1 MKIIIYFC
9 CFVIMC
15 ISSYAKH
22 IEKNVIN
29 GLKVSLLQ
37 KNSIIPFSGEL
48 FGHNVYL
55 PKTAK
60 FLQNLVASKV
70 NGTSIIF
77 DDTEVI
83 CIANKKNDIYN
94 GELSIYPDGIFSI
107 NVTVKDGI
115 LDGKC
120 YIIFQPFKYS
130 FNSKLSSVSN
140 YDMKKIPAPSEHWIR
155 DGKQDFTI
163 KTEGRFKNGKKFEGS
178 FLKIE
183 NILDLRIVTIQKY
196 SNYKLISVSSPT
208 VFKIK
213 PWVNGH

>member
-1 MKIIIYFC
+1 MTGG
-9 CFVIMC
+9 V
-15 ISSYAKH
+15 
-22 IEKNVIN
+22 
-29 GLKVSLLQ
+29 
-37 KNSIIPFSGEL
+37 
-48 FGHNVYL
+48 
-55 PKTAK
+55 
-60 FLQNLVASKV
+60 
-70 NGTSIIF
+70 
-77 DDTEVI
+77 
-83 CIANKKNDIYN
+83 
-94 GELSIYPDGIFSI
+94 SIYPDGIFSV
-107 NVTVKDGI
+107 NATVKDGI